1 MIYLYIVG
9 VCDMKYIRKI
19 LLLSLFAFLV
29 MLPSKAFALTRVSN
43 LTELQS
49 ALEGDDDEIVVTQ
62 AIDIT
67 SDTVLD
73 GNEKVIRAEV
83 TGLNMQGLINENSS
97 KYNIFTISS
106 PNITFKIKDAFIYGG
121 GQSIIYTK
129 QSGVNINAE
138 YVAFSLAGSLDSV
151 TYDLNITTNDKVTL
165 NKCSIGYNVADYD
178 SVMYIPRGS
187 SVLMNDVDI
196 CYNRSFGTTNTG
208 GATIENRGNL
218 YINNSTIANNYGT
231 NLGGAIYNI
240 EGKLYI
246 MNTTIAGN
254 VITGDTLDGGGI
266 YFDGG
271 GIDGAKAYIVNSIV
285 NDNYSLD
292 NNIFSYSDIS
302 SNFPSENDILSLQS
316 SNVGKYEKD
325 PQSNYDYFT
334 STNTTTGLNQQ
345 NFYYRDSSL
354 VSATG
359 DLSTITYK
367 RPVIEVTSSMVYIN
381 GNTSVATGGIYTFF
395 DYDDSLNVKMSYG
408 ATDVAGDST
417 ALGGLSKATT
427 LVSQYGNGQSRV
439 AGVMGASG
447 TTEYTLFTLNS
458 VKSDNGYLI
467 GSTLFGDGF
476 DNTTNCVLLAVP
488 DSGYHVKTIEK
499 YVDGEWV
506 TLTTNSFYQITIS
519 SDNLVRAVFEKDAV
533 DNGDSGSGLSGSDDS
548 GTEETTEN
556 PNTGDNI
563 VIYGS
568 LLVISLLVLGVCF
581 KLKEN

>member
-151 TYDLNITTNDKVTL
+151 NSVLNITTNDKVTL
-165 NKCSIGYNVADYD
+165 NKCSIGYNVADHN

-292 NNIFSYSDIS
+292 NNVFTNSDLIAKYYSAED
-302 SNFPSENDILSLQS
+302 DILSLQS
-316 SNVGKYEKD
+316 SNIGYYQKGT
-325 PQSNYDYFT
+325 QNDYGVFT
-334 STNTTTGLNQQ
+334 STNTIIGLNQQ
-345 NFYYRDSSL
+345 NFHYKDSSL
-354 VSATG
+354 VLVNG
-359 DLSTITYK
+359 DLSTTTYK
-367 RPVIEVTSSMVYIN
+367 KPIGVISNMFLNAYLNEN
-381 GNTSVATGGIYTFF
+381 ASVATGGIYTFF

-408 ATDVAGDST
+408 STNVASDST
-417 ALGGLSKATT
+417 ALGSLSKATT
-427 LVSQYGNGQSRV
+427 LVSQYGNNKTRV
-439 AGVMGASG
+439 AGVMGSSG
-447 TTEYTLFTLNS
+447 VSTDTLVVVSS
-458 VKSDNGYLI
+458 VKSDNGYI
-467 GSTLFGDGF
+467 
-476 DNTTNCVLLAVP
+476 N
-488 DSGYHVKTIEK
+488 
-499 YVDGEWV
+499 
-506 TLTTNSFYQITIS
+506 
-519 SDNLVRAVFEKDAV
+519 R
-533 DNGDSGSGLSGSDDS
+533 
-548 GTEETTEN
+548 
-556 PNTGDNI
+556 
-563 VIYGS
+563 
-568 LLVISLLVLGVCF
+568 
-581 KLKEN
+581 

>member
-1 MIYLYIVG
+1 
-9 VCDMKYIRKI
+9 MKHIRKI
-19 LLLSLFAFLV
+19 LLLSLFAVLV
-29 MLPSKAFALTRVSN
+29 LVPSKAFALTRVSN

-49 ALEGDDDEIVVTQ
+49 ALAGDDDEIVVTQ

-151 TYDLNITTNDKVTL
+151 NSVLNITTNDKVTL
-165 NKCSIGYNVADYD
+165 NKCSIGYNVADHD

-302 SNFPSENDILSLQS
+302 SNFPSENDLLSLQS

-345 NFYYRDSSL
+345 NFYYRDSS
-354 VSATG
+354 
-359 DLSTITYK
+359 
-367 RPVIEVTSSMVYIN
+367 
-381 GNTSVATGGIYTFF
+381 
-395 DYDDSLNVKMSYG
+395 
-408 ATDVAGDST
+408 
-417 ALGGLSKATT
+417 
-427 LVSQYGNGQSRV
+427 
-439 AGVMGASG
+439 
-447 TTEYTLFTLNS
+447 
-458 VKSDNGYLI
+458 
-467 GSTLFGDGF
+467 
-476 DNTTNCVLLAVP
+476 
-488 DSGYHVKTIEK
+488 
-499 YVDGEWV
+499 
-506 TLTTNSFYQITIS
+506 
-519 SDNLVRAVFEKDAV
+519 
-533 DNGDSGSGLSGSDDS
+533 
-548 GTEETTEN
+548 
-556 PNTGDNI
+556 
-563 VIYGS
+563 
-568 LLVISLLVLGVCF
+568 
-581 KLKEN
+581 